1 GELSAQMT
9 EIAGTEGKIIATKT
23 AKEKL
28 DHISEQDKAD
38 AREKLI
44 NAGNQHP
51 TSADINQQIYDTA
64 YTQALNDSGLGTGG
78 KYQKALQAATAAIQ
92 GLAGNNLGQALA
104 GGASPY
110 LAGVIKDLTTD
121 PQTHQV
127 DIVTN
132 TLAHAILGAVAA
144 EVSGNNALSGAAGAA
159 SGELA
164 AQVLIKQLY
173 GDGAKVSELTEE
185 QKQTVSTLSTL
196 AAGLAGGI
204 AGDSSASALTG
215 AQAGK
220 NAVDNN
226 HLSVDQN
233 RSRSEELV
241 NCQGDSSC
249 RATVRDKYRQE
260 YDRVQERIA
269 TCSGA
274 DQCVAVAKELRA
286 LQGDYSARM
295 SEIQEK
301 ARMQGLD
308 SLTPAEVR
316 EWADLRGAMSNID
329 ASRNLVLHR
338 AQVTGGSEETTQ
350 EIVKIMGQTGIAASA
365 GVAGGIGKAGAK
377 GVKGGAIPVPNPVT
391 ANNGLVYK
399 SNPKHTLGGDGNRLS
414 AGIEPQN
421 SFNLFEKSIP
431 TKDPKVRLAIDE
443 KGNIHR
449 FFNERKDGSGSFHWS
464 GSTGDGKNALGHNEL
479 RKFNSEIKQL
489 GGKK

>member
-1 GELSAQMT
+1 M
-9 EIAGTEGKIIATKT
+9 
-23 AKEKL
+23 
-28 DHISEQDKAD
+28 
-38 AREKLI
+38 
-44 NAGNQHP
+44 
-51 TSADINQQIYDTA
+51 
-64 YTQALNDSGLGTGG
+64 
-78 KYQKALQAATAAIQ
+78 
-92 GLAGNNLGQALA
+92 
-104 GGASPY
+104 
-110 LAGVIKDLTTD
+110 
-121 PQTHQV
+121 
-127 DIVTN
+127 
-132 TLAHAILGAVAA
+132 
-144 EVSGNNALSGAAGAA
+144 
-159 SGELA
+159 
-164 AQVLIKQLY
+164 KQLY

-185 QKQTVSTLSTL
+185 QKQTISTLSTL

-204 AGDSSASALTG
+204 AGDSTASALTG

-260 YDRVQERIA
+260 YDKVQERIA

-286 LQGDYSARM
+286 LQGDYSARI

-365 GVAGGIGKAGAK
+365 GVAGGISKSGAK
-377 GVKGGAIPVPNPVT
+377 GRGDVGKGKQPYQPNQGAVGNMGEFFRQPGFGSEAKAGSQKTSKIYQGQT
-391 ANNGLVYK
+391 VYK
-399 SNPKHTLGGDGNRLS
+399 ASKNINDNIRKGDQFYLDNKHKNHLEVFDN
-414 AGIEPQN
+414 
-421 SFNLFEKSIP
+421 
-431 TKDPKVRLAIDE
+431 
-443 KGNIHR
+443 KGNFR
-449 FFNERKDGSGSFHWS
+449 VVLNMDGSINLDK
-464 GSTGDGKNALGHNEL
+464 TRIAEAER
-479 RKFNSEIKQL
+479 RKLLK
-489 GGKK
+489 